1 MPIPKRS
8 PESRPFVFLRGFLRN
23 PKEVGSLVL
32 SSRFLIRRVLKCGD
46 IATARVVIE
55 LGSGTGVLTREML
68 RRMPSDGRL
77 VAVEINPAFARL
89 LRREILDPR
98 LLVFEGSSTDL
109 ERALEKAGL
118 SHADLVISG
127 VPFSTM
133 ARGVGYRTLRAARR
147 VLGPGGRFVAYQF
160 RSHVRKMAEPL
171 FGPAETHA
179 GIWNFPPMRIYVW
192 REGRDA

>member
-8 PESRPFVFLRGFLRN
+8 PASRPFVFLRGFLRN
-23 PKEVGSLVL
+23 PKEVGSFVP

-89 LRREILDPR
+89 LRREVQDPR

-133 ARGVGYRTLRAARR
+133 ARGVGYRTLQAARR

-192 REGRDA
+192 REGRDG